1 MGTCLNI
8 SKWCLLSPWWPT
20 ATPPAWLA
28 TRSTSTGPSLII
40 HFLTHKDFIMV
51 ILIIL
56 KQYQYICMYLLYLM
70 QANACICVQREVIEE
85 FTQRTPH
92 GSHCKWILLV
102 LLFIIIFLFLC
113 TSVCTH
119 YKPLIQF
126 EWLHIGLY
134 EQICTALPVTSTSL
148 MHAHCNLQPMKT
160 VAVRC
165 WKVKRI
171 KTYCFLTSAKTPL
184 VCNPSEKSFWCTRN
198 EATGS
203 PTTAVLPAYCVH
215 NCSKTNVCILG

>member
-126 EWLHIGLY
+126 EWLHIIWTDLHS
-134 EQICTALPVTSTSL
+134 ISCDFHVFSACT
-148 MHAHCNLQPMKT
+148 LQP
-160 VAVRC
+160 A
-165 WKVKRI
+165 
-171 KTYCFLTSAKTPL
+171 A
-184 VCNPSEKSFWCTRN
+184 N
-198 EATGS
+198 ENSSSTMLKG
-203 PTTAVLPAYCVH
+203 
-215 NCSKTNVCILG
+215 